1 MLSLGRVWPRGS
13 VPSTQFLELRQ
24 KDSKPD
30 SGLCESS
37 TICLKRRNG
46 DKTEGWRKMV
56 EGAWRAESR

>member
-1 MLSLGRVWPRGS
+1 MAECGPEEVFHQLSFSR
-13 VPSTQFLELRQ
+13 RQ

-56 EGAWRAESR
+56 EGTWRAESR